1 VKLFEIYLG
10 FTFIFGFPALAVL
23 TALQPLG
30 WFYWVSTSMFIA
42 LFFWSSML
50 VMEGADGPVGFAAM
64 LYFGLVG
71 LIFLLLHSV
80 KLLFTVVT
88 KLIQLLRKLGVDVA

>member
-1 VKLFEIYLG
+1 
-10 FTFIFGFPALAVL
+10 
-23 TALQPLG
+23 
-30 WFYWVSTSMFIA
+30 MFIA
-42 LFFWSSML
+42 LFFWSFIL
-50 VMEGADGPVGFAAM
+50 VMEGADVPVGFAAM

-88 KLIQLLRKLGVDVA
+88 KLIQLLRKLSADVA

>member
-1 VKLFEIYLG
+1 
-10 FTFIFGFPALAVL
+10 
-23 TALQPLG
+23 
-30 WFYWVSTSMFIA
+30 
-42 LFFWSSML
+42 ML